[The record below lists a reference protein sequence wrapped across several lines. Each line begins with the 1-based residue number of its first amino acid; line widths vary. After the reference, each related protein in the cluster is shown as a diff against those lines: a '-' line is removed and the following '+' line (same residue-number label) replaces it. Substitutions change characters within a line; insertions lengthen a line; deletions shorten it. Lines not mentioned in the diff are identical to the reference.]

1 MTPEQLTALQTLA
14 GRTLTQPEIDA
25 LTPLVAVRD
34 DAGIAAVLSLKADG
48 TPRTRR
54 DPATKY
60 TSLGIAER
68 HSSLGGLP
76 GALAS
81 EVALQKLEGFAT
93 AVLAGAD
100 PVLKL
105 LGAQIRR
112 QMKHLEGS
120 GMAIGSPAL
129 GAMLGIVVQA
139 GAMTQAEA
147 DALQD
152 VASEP
157 DPVAERAVTLALN
170 DLGA

>member
-1 MTPEQLTALQTLA
+1 MTPEQITALQALA
-14 GRTLTQPEIDA
+14 GRTLTQPEVDA
-25 LTPLVAVRD
+25 LTPLVGVRND
-34 DAGIAAVLSLKADG
+34 TGIAALLSVG
-48 TPRTRR
+48 RTRR

-68 HSSLGGLP
+68 HAPMGGLP

-120 GMAIGSPAL
+120 GMAIGSAAL

-147 DALQD
+147 NALQD
-152 VASEP
+152 VAAVPE
-157 DPVAERAVTLALN
+157 PVAERAVTLALN

>member
-1 MTPEQLTALQTLA
+1 MTPGQLTALQLLA
-14 GRTLTQPEIDA
+14 GRTLTQPEVDA
-25 LTPLVAVRD
+25 LTPLVAVRN
-34 DAGIAAVLSLKADG
+34 DAGIAALLSVG
-48 TPRTRR
+48 RTRR

-112 QMKHLEGS
+112 QMLHLPGG

-129 GAMLGIVVQA
+129 GAMLSIVVQA

-147 DALQD
+147 NALQD
-152 VASEP
+152 VAAVP
-157 DPVAERAVTLALN
+157 DPISVNDISNALN
-170 DLGA
+170 ALGA

>member
-25 LTPLVAVRD
+25 LTPLVGVRND
-34 DAGIAAVLSLKADG
+34 TGIAALLSVG
-48 TPRTRR
+48 RTRR

-68 HSSLGGLP
+68 HAPMGGLP

-81 EVALQKLEGFAT
+81 EVALQKLEGFAA
-93 AVLAGAD
+93 AVLAGSDA
-100 PVLKL
+100 VLKL
-105 LGAQIRR
+105 LGAQIVR
-112 QMKHLEGS
+112 QMRHLEGA
-120 GMAIGSPAL
+120 GMAIGAPAL
-129 GAMLGIVVQA
+129 GDMLAIVVQA
-139 GAMTQAEA
+139 GAMSQAEA